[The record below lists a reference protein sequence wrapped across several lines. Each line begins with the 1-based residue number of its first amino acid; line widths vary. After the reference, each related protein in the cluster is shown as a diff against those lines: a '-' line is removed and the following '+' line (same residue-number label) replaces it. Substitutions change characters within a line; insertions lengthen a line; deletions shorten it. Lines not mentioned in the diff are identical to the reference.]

1 MPRQTVQNSTT
12 TISGARRIGPDRAS
26 AETAS
31 GSTVTESTRPSATID
46 SATVSRLTLTPPSRR
61 IPSTDLGISTRFV
74 PTWRRLIRAGLIWV
88 VHLCLKH
95 LRGTLTPSPNRRK
108 GGAWRLGLIV
118 PCRRPELPI
127 SKTLESFDG
136 VVTGQ
141 PKELYFTGFIAS
153 FLFSAATVSVGI

>member
-1 MPRQTVQNSTT
+1 MFGNRL
-12 TISGARRIGPDRAS
+12 ARPGEARCAIRDVAPEFAELFGQAGVADPVGNGRVLDRVPEANKPL
-26 AETAS
+26 AIR
-31 GSTVTESTRPSATID
+31 TRRDHDT
-46 SATVSRLTLTPPSRR
+46 
-61 IPSTDLGISTRFV
+61 
-74 PTWRRLIRAGLIWV
+74 
-88 VHLCLKH
+88 
-95 LRGTLTPSPNRRK
+95 TPSPNRRK